1 MGMFN
6 TYDEQ
11 AKQAASPLNT
21 GLALGKLPAGRGTVA
36 LAGQAGAMLGQG
48 AMGAMGFQTP
58 QEKRQEG
65 LAKIQAAF
73 PQPKTVEDFMSMA
86 NAYNSIGEYDIAEKA
101 FDQAKELRPSTTDS
115 RGSAQKDIEY
125 FSRLNSCSTLAPG
138 SAEHNACMQKSLKD
152 AKSYKRSGADESF
165 DRKYAEDL
173 AKATQEKDTALIVS
187 AESAVAQIIK
197 TNTVLDLLDEG
208 EINTGIFAEFKN
220 DISRVLAMAGSDVS
234 AGYASRT
241 QLLEALLG
249 SDVFPMISS
258 LGIGARGLDT
268 VAERK
273 FLLQVMTGEKTM
285 EASTIKEMTKIRQRL
300 SKVIIEKYNAKVK
313 KGGFK
318 KYDSYTGEKTQ
329 PINLKSFDR
338 VKTPLGAEEV
348 IGADGQKY
356 MFDPKTGKMYKNNRE
371 VSLPK

>member
-6 TYDEQ
+6 MYDEQ
-11 AKQAASPLNT
+11 AKQQASPLKT
-21 GLALGKLPAGRGTVA
+21 GLSLANLSPGRGTVA
-36 LAGQAGAMLGQG
+36 LAGQAGEMMGQG
-48 AMGAMGFQTP
+48 AMGAMGFKTP
-58 QEKRQEG
+58 AQDK
-65 LAKIQAAF
+65 QAALAQVQAQF
-73 PQPKTVEDFMSMA
+73 PDPKTTSDFMSLG
-86 NAYNSIGEYDIAEKA
+86 NALRPIDPDRAEKA
-101 FDQAKELRPSTTDS
+101 FDQAEKLRPSATDS
-115 RGSAQKDIEY
+115 RGGAQKDIEY